1 MAASRAGTSALRTC
15 KPSVFKDPLEIKNT
29 GKLTDVFTPC
39 RYRPDKVS
47 LVPGTIGNATAST
60 VPLIDWEGNVE
71 LRYAYTLVASLVS
84 TFRTRIWLSCVAS
97 TLAALTP
104 STLHGKRRASRSQQP
119 GRPPQARVSTP

>member
-60 VPLIDWEGNVE
+60 IPLIDWEGNVE

-84 TFRTRIWLSCVAS
+84 TF
-97 TLAALTP
+97 
-104 STLHGKRRASRSQQP
+104 
-119 GRPPQARVSTP
+119 